1 MRIDIIFD
9 TICPWCFVGKKRL
22 EETLKARSELIP
34 EIFWH
39 AFQLNPDMQPE
50 GVDHKEFMKRKF
62 GDDLRSQ
69 RLFGSIV
76 QAGESLGIDF
86 RFDRIKRTPNTVDSH
101 RLVRFAAQQNSQSA
115 NETVETLFNSYFL
128 EGRDIGNRSV
138 LIDIGISEL
147 AFEEDEL
154 RRYLYSDENVSDIG
168 EQNARAHRL
177 GISGVPAFI
186 FDGQFSISGAQDANV
201 INRIIDISEEKRREL
216 FETGTQPV

>member
-22 EETLKARSELIP
+22 EETLSARPSLVP
-34 EIFWH
+34 EIYWH

-50 GVDHKEFMKRKF
+50 GADHKEFMKRKF
-62 GDDLRSQ
+62 GGDLRSQ
-69 RLFGSIV
+69 RLFGAIV
-76 QAGESLGIDF
+76 QAGDSAGIDF
-86 RFDRIKRTPNTVDSH
+86 NFERIKRTPNTVDSH
-101 RLVRFAAQQNSQSA
+101 RLVRYAAKQEFQQA
-115 NETVETLFNSYFL
+115 GETVEILFNSYFL

-138 LIDIGISEL
+138 LIDIGVAQL
-147 AFEEDEL
+147 GFEEEAL
-154 RRYLYSDENVSDIG
+154 RRYLYSDEDVADIG

-201 INRIIDISEEKRREL
+201 INRMLDVAEEKRRDL